1 HLHSITPETDSDEV
15 TKTSAK
21 NLLPIP
27 SECEVTSEDKTK
39 CDMLIYEN
47 SSTDDVCDNHSEILF
62 DSNNDDL
69 SSDDESFEDIEY
81 VDASILDPKI
91 ASVEENV
98 VHQEQEEVDLEEISQ
113 VQDVVLHEKLFSI
126 NRLIA
131 NFESLDDNPT
141 PNHPI
146 DLEPEVISA
155 VMDNIDELNNDES
168 FDPGGEIFV
177 STKNED
183 VDYVSFMYVI
193 QIFLPYLI
201 HPEISPLF
209 LSAESEDAIFDPGIS
224 I

>member
-1 HLHSITPETDSDEV
+1 
-15 TKTSAK
+15 
-21 NLLPIP
+21 
-27 SECEVTSEDKTK
+27 
-39 CDMLIYEN
+39 MLIYEN

-62 DSNNDDL
+62 DYNNDDL

-81 VDASILDPKI
+81 IDASIPDPAI

-98 VHQEQEEVDLEEISQ
+98 VHQEQEKVDLEEISQ
-113 VQDVVLHEKLFSI
+113 VQDVVLQETRSVNTTTHATDSLPEYDSFHFEIEPDQEKLFNAVINGVSDDPSI
-126 NRLIA
+126 PRPPP
-131 NFESLDDNPT
+131 EPPDNEF
-141 PNHPI
+141 

-155 VMDNIDELNNDES
+155 VMDNIDELNKDES

-177 STKNED
+177 SKKNED
-183 VDYVSFMYVI
+183 VDYVTFMFVI

-209 LSAESEDAIFDPGIS
+209 LSAESEDAIFNPGIS